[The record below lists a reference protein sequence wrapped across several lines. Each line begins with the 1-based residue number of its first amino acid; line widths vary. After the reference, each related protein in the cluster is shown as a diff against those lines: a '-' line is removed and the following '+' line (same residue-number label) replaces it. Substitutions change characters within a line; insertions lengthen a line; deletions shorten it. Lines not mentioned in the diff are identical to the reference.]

1 RMIAR
6 AIAEAI
12 PGSSLNIY
20 TAGSLAGEDVWIP
33 RAWTG
38 EQTVRGPSVPIGTG
52 TLAELAARQEP
63 LVFSG
68 SDLSREDY
76 APLDIRRTLRSLA
89 YLPLLSGADLV
100 GLAEILSFESELTA
114 AEIAELQELAN
125 IAAFALS
132 AAHRYESELIDCLAS
147 ISRFT

>member
-20 TAGSLAGEDVWIP
+20 TPGSVAGEDVWIP

-38 EQTVRGPSVPIGTG
+38 EQTVRGSSVPMGTG

-76 APLDIRRTLRSLA
+76 AHLDIRRTLRSLA

-100 GLAEILSFESELTA
+100 GVGEILCFDNELTVE
-114 AEIAELQELAN
+114 EIAALEAPAK
-125 IAAFALS
+125 IAASALS
-132 AAHRYESELIDCLAS
+132 AAHRYESERNDSLAS
-147 ISRFT
+147 VSR